1 MKTLTKPEWAVMSV
15 LWEASPLYLSEIIE
29 RMGDRVDW
37 NYNTYSSYLR
47 KLHEKGHIG
56 FTVQRRDKQYFPITT
71 KSECTQSESR
81 ELLQKIQDNTA
92 KEFLVCMIKDSKLS
106 REDSEDLKSLLDEL
120 IGQGD
125 NE

>member
-15 LWEASPLYLSEIIE
+15 LWEDSPLYLSEIIE
-29 RMGDRVDW
+29 RMGDSVDW

-56 FTVQRRDKQYFPITT
+56 FNVQRRDKQYYPITT
-71 KSECTQSESR
+71 KSECTKVESR
-81 ELLQKIQDNTA
+81 ELLQKIQRNTA

-106 REDSEDLKSLLDEL
+106 KQESEELKELIDEL
-120 IGQGD
+120 SRKGD
-125 NE
+125 

>member
-15 LWEASPLYLSEIIE
+15 LWEDSPLYLSELIE
-29 RMGDRVDW
+29 KMGDSVSW

-56 FTVQRRDKQYFPITT
+56 FTVQRRDKQYYPITT
-71 KSECTQSESR
+71 KSECTQTESR
-81 ELLQKIQDNTA
+81 ELLQKIQKSTA

-106 REDSEDLKSLLDEL
+106 VEDAEELKSLLDEL
-120 IGQGD
+120 SGQGD
-125 NE
+125 EL